1 LTGIALF
8 CTLVRQKECLVS
20 RFRLALLSLIALV
33 GLSTACIQAE
43 TAIVMNDDGTGTVSL
58 TQALDMVMVK
68 EMLKDFAEGFGEDT
82 STTATPSFD
91 AKDVDTSKLPKGVKV
106 ESYKSGNFEG
116 VKLTAPFDKPENAF
130 EVLNKLSGALSD
142 QTSSLTGM
150 AGGSSGAPSS
160 SPGQF
165 ESMTIGK
172 QGDGWKFEAKLATSG
187 IPGELDAESKALVD
201 SLLKDASITL
211 KVKLP
216 GKVADTNADSTSNNE
231 MTWKLPLIVE
241 TPKTLTGR
249 TTR

>member
-1 LTGIALF
+1 M
-8 CTLVRQKECLVS
+8 S
-20 RFRLALLSLIALV
+20 RFRVALLSLIALA
-33 GLSTACIQAE
+33 GLSMACIQAE
-43 TAIVMNDDGTGTVSL
+43 TAIVVNDDGSGTVSL
-58 TQALDMVMVK
+58 TQALDTAAVK
-68 EMLKDFAEGFGEDT
+68 DLLKEFAEGFGEDT
-82 STTATPSFD
+82 STTPMPSFD
-91 AKDVDTSKLPKGVKV
+91 AKDIDKSKLPEGTKV
-106 ESYKSGNFEG
+106 ESVKNGNFEG
-116 VKLTAPFDKPENAF
+116 VKLTASFKKPEDAF
-130 EVLNKLSGALSD
+130 DVLNKLSGALSD

-172 QGDGWKFEAKLATSG
+172 QGDGWKFEAKLAASA
-187 IPGELDAESKALVD
+187 PGELDADSKEIIESF
-201 SLLKDASITL
+201 LKDAAITL

-241 TPKTLTGR
+241 TAKTLTGR